1 MIKDLEVGDPPGL
14 PTLGL
19 NAAAR
24 VFMRGRRKDID
35 STQCGGGRTQCGGGA
50 HSVGGAHTVW
60 GGSPLR
66 LSATLL
72 DWGRRKGL

>member
-19 NAAAR
+19 NAATR

-35 STQCGGGRTQCGGGA
+35 STQCGGGAHTVWRGRTQCG
-50 HSVGGAHTVW
+50 